1 MYCRSIKTI
10 CDCANALADIER
22 DLETFE
28 EHLEGTYG
36 SSYVRILRTYAYAR
50 TNLFIT
56 ILISQFLG
64 FDLYIINT
72 YQFYISPFNLNYFS

>member
-50 TNLFIT
+50 TYLFIF
-56 ILISQFLG
+56 ILILQFIDSN
-64 FDLYIINT
+64 FNIIID
-72 YQFYISPFNLNYFS
+72 YSF